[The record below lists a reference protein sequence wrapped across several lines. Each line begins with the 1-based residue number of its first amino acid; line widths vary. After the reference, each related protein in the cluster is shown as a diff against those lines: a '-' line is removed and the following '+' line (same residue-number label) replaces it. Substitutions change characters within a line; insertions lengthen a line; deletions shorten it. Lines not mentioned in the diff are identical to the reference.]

1 VDIEERRHRN
11 RARMMLNSA
20 APMTGGVHEFQ
31 SDHHQLVAAES
42 KKAREAAAAELQAK
56 EAEAAELR
64 VTLLSN
70 NAKLAEAQKQLAE
83 SARSRTLGPW
93 PPSCSRNLVWRHDCD
108 LHRSRRDLGPQV
120 ITPVAGRHRFTSA

>member
-1 VDIEERRHRN
+1 MERKTEALRLEREAKDRELIEDQVAKRLTAEH
-11 RARMMLNSA
+11 A
-20 APMTGGVHEFQ
+20 
-31 SDHHQLVAAES
+31 QLVAAES

-64 VTLLSN
+64 AALLTN
-70 NAKLAEAQKQLAE
+70 NAKLAEAQKQAE

-93 PPSCSRNLVWRHDCD
+93 PAGFSPNLVWHDCD

>member
-1 VDIEERRHRN
+1 
-11 RARMMLNSA
+11 
-20 APMTGGVHEFQ
+20 MTGGVHEFQ

-70 NAKLAEAQKQLAE
+70 NAKLAEAQKQQAE

-93 PPSCSRNLVWRHDCD
+93 PPSCSPNLHDCD